1 MIRACDHSSFRFAVH
16 KHRRQPGGGEGGGQS
31 PEPTIGSPRGTNRK
45 VGVEGAAGTA
55 VRLQCRMRVGRFGPG
70 CCAQSGAVPALAP
83 ICSPHARRAV
93 GAARTLA
100 WYGTRARR
108 ASKTLRYA
116 GVRKG
121 WPSRTQRGSRH
132 AQPPACRSRMRTH
145 AACRGSA
152 PCAPMMHPLLSAPSH
167 AFASPTNRA
176 RIGMHL
182 IT

>member
-1 MIRACDHSSFRFAVH
+1 MIRACDHSSFRFAVN
-16 KHRRQPGGGEGGGQS
+16 KHRRRAEGDGEAV
-31 PEPTIGSPRGTNRK
+31 T
-45 VGVEGAAGTA
+45 GANHRVAA
-55 VRLQCRMRVGRFGPG
+55 VRPQGRRRRCGRHSRPACHVHVGRFGPV

-121 WPSRTQRGSRH
+121 WPSRTQCGSGH

-145 AACRGSA
+145 AACRHGLASA
-152 PCAPMMHPLLSAPSH
+152 PCAPIHPLLSAPSH

-182 IT
+182 FT